1 MRYGIGL
8 EIGITSIGFATME
21 IDETDRPFR
30 IVNLGTRIFDKPENP
45 QKKISLAV
53 QRRTDRSSRRRL
65 RRRKHRK
72 ERLRRLI
79 IRSGLLDKSQ
89 FDELQAKF
97 ANYQNENMYQ
107 MRRNALNRLVSNEEL
122 ARILIHI
129 SQRRGYNS
137 NTIEDESD
145 KDAGRMLTAVQAND
159 QIMASGD
166 YRTVAEMLCDRQ
178 NQRNKG
184 GEYTNT
190 VSRKLMQDETHKI
203 FAAQRSFGNS
213 ACTAD
218 FEEKYCEII
227 FKQRPFSEGP
237 GAGSPY
243 GGFKNMIGYCTYH
256 NGKDGKPLERRAPK
270 ASYTFERFSL
280 LQKINNIKL
289 ESEDYPI
296 QLNADQR
303 NAIKEEAYKT
313 QKMTYKHVRKVLNLD
328 ENYTFNMVDYS
339 DSESISVAESK
350 TKFEFLNAYH
360 SMKKALQKKD
370 ENGKPIKSAKNPFSD
385 LTTATKDKIAE
396 IFTLHKDSETL
407 QAKLDEVETLTT
419 ADKQALLANLKPFS
433 EFGSLSIGAMQ
444 NISLKL
450 QQGITYLNAIEEL
463 DYKPKNNRPDKAT
476 KLSLRH
482 FAERSKE
489 EVTSPTNRRAL
500 SKAMQVVNAIIGEMG
515 KTPVYINVEF
525 TAQMSETIGD
535 RGKIDRRRK
544 ESRANSE
551 KIRQTIKELGHAN
564 PSGQDII
571 KYRLHKL
578 QDGICP
584 YSQEKIELER
594 LFEVGYA
601 EIDHIVPY
609 SVSLNDRYDNKVL
622 TFASTNTAKADKLP
636 LEYLRELDENRKN
649 FEDDENDENIEKLS
663 ENFIVYVENSKF
675 SRYKKNNLLKK
686 KVDDYSRAAYLERN
700 TEDDTHLSRLLRDDY
715 LPFALVYDDF
725 KTVQKSHVN
734 TLNYGITSQ
743 IFRRLGLSTLH
754 EDNDLQHAVQAAV
767 IACTTKGMI
776 NDIQIFS
783 KMQETNEQAKNGRF
797 PEPYPQFVCEL
808 EMRLSPNPKQSVQN
822 SGLPTYTDKEISQI
836 KPIMASRVPN
846 RKITGKMHKD
856 TIMSYNPAYPE
867 YLIKRVAITELK
879 LDSKGEI
886 ADYYRP
892 ESDSVLYNALKDK
905 LKEHDGNGKT
915 AFVEPFYK
923 PKANGEPGNIVRTVK
938 LFEKSSSNVAI
949 RKGMAKNDDMV
960 RIDVFN
966 VPGKGYYFVP
976 IYVMDTLKAKL
987 PIKAAVKVKQQTVW
1001 EEMLEENFVFSLYPN
1016 DLVRIVSK
1024 NTIKFKDSEKLPMQ
1038 NEVSEA
1044 FAYYR
1049 NADAPN
1055 GTIKIFS
1062 HDSKYQARPSIK
1074 GLVSLEKWQ
1083 VDVLGNVSKVKSE
1096 PRQKFTQKFKKN
1108 LAEDV

>member
-45 QKKISLAV
+45 RDKVSLAV

-89 FDELQAKF
+89 LDELQAKF

-178 NQRNKG
+178 NQRNKDK
-184 GEYTNT
+184 EYTNT

-218 FEEKYCEII
+218 FEQKYCEII

-243 GGFKNMIGYCTYH
+243 GGFERMVGYCTYE
-256 NGKDGKPLERRAPK
+256 PTERRAPK

-296 QLNADQR
+296 QLNDDQR
-303 NAIKEEAYKT
+303 NAIEQEAYRK
-313 QKMTYKHVRKVLNLD
+313 QKMTYKDVRKVLNLP

-339 DSESISVAESK
+339 DSDSIPAAESK

-360 SMKKALQKKD
+360 SMRKALQKKD
-370 ENGKPIKSAKNPFSD
+370 ENGKPIKSAENRILQ

-433 EFGSLSIGAMQ
+433 EFGSLSIKAMQ

-476 KLSLRH
+476 KISLEH
-482 FAERSKE
+482 FAKLTKE

-636 LEYLRELDENRKN
+636 LEYLRELDKNGENSQN
-649 FEDDENDENIEKLS
+649 SENGGKLT

-700 TEDDTHLSRLLRDDY
+700 TEDDTHLSRLLRDY
-715 LPFALVYDDF
+715 LPSALVYDDF

-767 IACTTKGMI
+767 IACTTRGMI

-783 KMQETNEQAKNGRF
+783 KMQETNKQAKNGRF
-797 PEPYPQFVCEL
+797 PEPYPQFVREL

-846 RKITGKMHKD
+846 RKITGQMHKE
-856 TIMSYNPAYPE
+856 TIYSYDKNNPE
-867 YLIKRVAITELK
+867 YLIKRVPITELK
-879 LDSKGEI
+879 LDGNGEI
-886 ADYYRP
+886 AKYYRP
-892 ESDSVLYNALKDK
+892 ASDSVLYNALKAQLEAHSGD
-905 LKEHDGNGKT
+905 GKT
-915 AFVEPFYK
+915 AFAEPFYK
-923 PKANGEPGNIVRTVK
+923 PTKSGEPGNIVRTVK
-938 LFEKSSSNVAI
+938 IAEKSSSNVAI
-949 RKGMAKNDDMV
+949 RHGRAANGDMV

-987 PIKAAVKVKQQTVW
+987 PIKAAPTKTTFYEDW
-1001 EEMLEENFVFSLYPN
+1001 EEMMEENFVFSLYSN
-1016 DLVRIVSK
+1016 DLIFVRAR
-1024 NTIKFKDSEKLPMQ
+1024 NTIKFKDGEKLPMQ
-1038 NEVSEA
+1038 NEVSET

-1049 NADAPN
+1049 TANIASSK
-1055 GTIKIFS
+1055 IKIYS
-1062 HDSKYQARPSIK
+1062 HNSKYEAELGVRTLIA
-1074 GLVSLEKWQ
+1074 LEKWQ
-1083 VDVLGNVSKVKSE
+1083 IDVLGNVSRVKSE
-1096 PRQKFTQKFKKN
+1096 PRRKFTQKFKKN
-1108 LAEDV
+1108 LADDV